1 MGGIHQVRGGSM
13 STRDQHDTAARDQHY
28 HGSVMGSA
36 MWGCL
41 TSLWVLLAGLAIAA
55 LLRWAL

>member
-1 MGGIHQVRGGSM
+1 MGGNHQVRGGSM
-13 STRDQHDTAARDQHY
+13 RTRDQHDYRTRDQHY
-28 HGSVMGSA
+28 GSVMGSA

-41 TSLWVLLAGLAIAA
+41 TSLSVLLGGLVVAA

>member
-1 MGGIHQVRGGSM
+1 M
-13 STRDQHDTAARDQHY
+13 STRDQHYYGTRDRHY
-28 HGSVMGSA
+28 GSVMGSA

-55 LLRWAL
+55 LVRWAL

>member
-1 MGGIHQVRGGSM
+1 MITN
-13 STRDQHDTAARDQHY
+13 TRDQQH
-28 HGSVMGSA
+28 GTVMGSA

-41 TSLWVLLAGLAIAA
+41 TGLWVLLAGLGIAA

>member
-1 MGGIHQVRGGSM
+1 MGGSDQLGGVRVTT
-13 STRDQHDTAARDQHY
+13 TRDRH
-28 HGSVMGSA
+28 HGTVMTSA

-41 TSLWVLLAGLAIAA
+41 TSLWVLLGGLVAAA

>member
-1 MGGIHQVRGGSM
+1 M
-13 STRDQHDTAARDQHY
+13 STREQYDYGTRDQHDD
-28 HGSVMGSA
+28 SVMGAA

-41 TSLWVLLAGLAIAA
+41 TSLWVLLAGLGVAA